1 MSVTLAV
8 SVESA
13 QASARLSQAS
23 WSLAQVMARAIPDME
38 EVGRKACG
46 FELLGGWMPFYQS
59 MGRAALRVAQ
69 AARIALAFQLDA
81 LRREGISPPPMEVG
95 GELGSLVPML
105 RSERTYRWQAHLIRV
120 ERPEETAGNLDRLA
134 RWHRDLA
141 GWLQKDY
148 AAILSGALGW
158 AGYAQLGLEEVV
170 RGTGDAIVA
179 AVGAL
184 EGRAVYLAGW
194 AEQIR
199 SLRQRISGV
208 YSEVAERL
216 YQLVSGELVF
226 AEPITA
232 ELLAWHA
239 DDARNAAVR
248 SRLMVEKNRE
258 SHQAIHT
265 AAGHL
270 ASVWTGGQ
278 GAAAAERIREITS
291 RAIIRANDVAIVLE
305 DAAVRIDGFF
315 HEYLDYLNQAH
326 RLFPD
331 RVPYAEADLG
341 EERAEGMV
349 WTEASVGVPTP
360 A

>member
-13 QASARLSQAS
+13 QSSARLSQAS
-23 WSLAQVMARAIPDME
+23 WSLAQVMARAIPYME
-38 EVGRKACG
+38 EVGRRACG

-95 GELGSLVPML
+95 GELGSLMPML
-105 RSERTYRWQAHLIRV
+105 RSERAYRWQAHLIRV
-120 ERPEETAGNLDRLA
+120 ERPEETAGGLDRLA

-141 GWLQKDY
+141 RWLQKDY

-184 EGRAVYLAGW
+184 ENRAVYLAGW
-194 AEQIR
+194 AEGIR
-199 SLRQRISGV
+199 SLRQRIYGV
-208 YSEVAERL
+208 YHETADRL

-232 ELLAWHA
+232 DLLAWHT
-239 DDARNAAVR
+239 DDEMKAKAR
-248 SRLMVEKNRE
+248 SRMMIEKNKEIYGLIR
-258 SHQAIHT
+258 T
-265 AAGHL
+265 ATDHL

-278 GAAAAERIREITS
+278 GAAAAERIREIAS
-291 RAIIRANDVAIVLE
+291 RGIFRANDVAIVLE
-305 DAAVRIDGFF
+305 DAAVRIDAFF
-315 HEYLDYLNQAH
+315 REYLDYLNQAH
-326 RLFPD
+326 RFFPD
-331 RVPYAEADLG
+331 QVPYAEADLG
-341 EERAEGMV
+341 EERTEGMV

>member
-13 QASARLSQAS
+13 QASARLSHAS
-23 WSLAQVMARAIPDME
+23 WNLAQVMARAIPNME
-38 EVGRKACG
+38 EVGRRACG

-95 GELGSLVPML
+95 GELGSLMPML
-105 RSERTYRWQAHLIRV
+105 RSERAYRWQAHLIRV
-120 ERPEETAGNLDRLA
+120 ERPEETAGGLDRLA

-141 GWLQKDY
+141 GWLQKNY

-179 AVGAL
+179 AAGTL
-184 EGRAVYLAGW
+184 ESRAAYLAGW

-199 SLRQRISGV
+199 GLRQRIYGV
-208 YSEVAERL
+208 YSEVADRL
-216 YQLVSGELVF
+216 YQLVSGELVLV
-226 AEPITA
+226 EPITA
-232 ELLAWHA
+232 DLLTWHM
-239 DDARNAAVR
+239 DDAGKAAVR
-248 SRLMVEKNRE
+248 SRGMVEKNRE
-258 SHQAIHT
+258 SHQAIYT

-270 ASVWTGGQ
+270 ASVWTGAQ
-278 GAAAAERIREITS
+278 GAAAAVRIREITS
-291 RAIIRANDVAIVLE
+291 RGIFRANDVAIVLE
-305 DAAVRIDGFF
+305 NAAVQIDAFF
-315 HEYLDYLNQAH
+315 REYLDYLNQAH

>member
-95 GELGSLVPML
+95 GELGSLMPML
-105 RSERTYRWQAHLIRV
+105 RSERAYRWQAHLVRV
-120 ERPEETAGNLDRLA
+120 EQPEETAGGLDRLA

-158 AGYAQLGLEEVV
+158 EGYAQLGLEEVV

-179 AVGAL
+179 AVGDL
-184 EGRAVYLAGW
+184 ENRAVYLAGW

-208 YSEVAERL
+208 YHETANRL
-216 YQLVSGELVF
+216 HQLVSGELVF
-226 AEPITA
+226 VEQITPY
-232 ELLAWHA
+232 LLTWYM
-239 DDARNAAVR
+239 DDAKHATAR
-248 SRLMVEKNRE
+248 SRGMVEKNRE
-258 SHQAIHT
+258 SHYAIHT
-265 AAGHL
+265 AASHL

-278 GAAAAERIREITS
+278 GAAAVERIREITT
-291 RAIIRANDVAIVLE
+291 RAIFRANDVAIAIE
-305 DAAVRIDGFF
+305 DAAVRIDVFF
-315 HEYLDYLNQAH
+315 REYLDYLNQAH
-326 RLFPD
+326 RFFPD

>member
-23 WSLAQVMARAIPDME
+23 WSLAQVMAQAIPDME
-38 EVGRKACG
+38 EVGRRACG

-95 GELGSLVPML
+95 GELGSLMPML
-105 RSERTYRWQAHLIRV
+105 RSERASRWQGHLIRV
-120 ERPEETAGNLDRLA
+120 EQPEETAGNLDRLA
-134 RWHRDLA
+134 RWHRALA

-148 AAILSGALGW
+148 AAILSSALGW

-170 RGTGDAIVA
+170 RGTGGAIVA
-179 AVGAL
+179 AAGAL

-199 SLRQRISGV
+199 SLRQRIYGV
-208 YSEVAERL
+208 YSEVAGRL
-216 YQLVSGELVF
+216 YQLVSGELVL
-226 AEPITA
+226 AEPIMSN
-232 ELLAWHA
+232 LLTWHL
-239 DDARNAAVR
+239 DDATNAKAR
-248 SRLMVEKNRE
+248 SRMMIEKNKETYGLIR
-258 SHQAIHT
+258 T
-265 AAGHL
+265 ATDHL
-270 ASVWTGGQ
+270 ASVWTGAQ
-278 GAAAAERIREITS
+278 GAAAAERIREIALRGIFQS
-291 RAIIRANDVAIVLE
+291 SDVAIVLE
-305 DAAVRIDGFF
+305 DAAVRIEALFR
-315 HEYLDYLNQAH
+315 EYLDYLNQAH
-326 RLFPD
+326 RFFPD